1 MGMYNPFSVLNT
13 FAKMTFGSYWFETG
27 TPTYLVELLQQ
38 NDYNLNEVDGAL
50 ASDVTLSGVDSADT
64 DPISVIY
71 QSGYLTIKDYNP
83 EFRSYTLGYPN
94 KEVAEGFVRFLV
106 PYYTALPNE
115 RKSIFELQHFVQEV
129 RTGNIDAFFTRLR
142 SFFSDTTYELVR
154 ERELHYSNILYIVFK
169 LMGFYTQVEYH
180 TANGRIDLVLKT
192 NDYIYVMEFKLE
204 GSAEEAL
211 AQINEKGYA
220 LPFVGDSRKLYKIG
234 VNFSDS
240 THTIDKWLVE

>member
-1 MGMYNPFSVLNT
+1 M
-13 FAKMTFGSYWFETG
+13 
-27 TPTYLVELLQQ
+27 
-38 NDYNLNEVDGAL
+38 
-50 ASDVTLSGVDSADT
+50 
-64 DPISVIY
+64 
-71 QSGYLTIKDYNP
+71 
-83 EFRSYTLGYPN
+83 
-94 KEVAEGFVRFLV
+94 AEGFVRFLV

-129 RTGNIDAFFTRLR
+129 RTGNIDAFFPRLR